1 MSVMQSNRTKALLES
16 GGIAIGCGIQQFALA
31 DIPAIYSAAGFDY
44 SFIDLEHGS
53 LDLESAQL
61 LIRASLANDITPIVR
76 VGELLYSLIARVL
89 DAGAQGVILPRV
101 EDPRKIEEA
110 VSWTRFPPQGVRGF
124 GIGGPQLEYR
134 RHAFG
139 DIIRHI
145 NSSTLVVMQIES
157 AVAVERIDE
166 LVSVS
171 GVDIGMVGP
180 ADLSISLGIPGE
192 YEHPRF
198 LAAIER
204 SIDACR
210 RANVVP
216 GIQVRD
222 VNSAKNWIRLG
233 MRFVGCGAEHLLLLD
248 RAAHVVSEMRQTSI

>member
-1 MSVMQSNRTKALLES
+1 MTLMRPNRTKTLLES
-16 GGIAIGCGIQQFALA
+16 GGIALGCGIQQFAFA
-31 DIPAIYSAAGFDY
+31 DIPAIFAAAGFDY

-61 LIRASLANDITPIVR
+61 LIRASLANEITPIVR

-110 VSWTRFPPQGVRGF
+110 IRWTRFPPRGVRGF
-124 GIGGPQLEYR
+124 GIGGPQLGYR
-134 RHAFG
+134 RHGFG
-139 DIIRHI
+139 DIISHV
-145 NSSTLVVMQIES
+145 NASTLVVMQIES
-157 AVAVERIDE
+157 AIAVERIDE
-166 LVSVS
+166 LVSIP

-192 YEHPRF
+192 FDNPRF

-204 SIDACR
+204 SIEACT
-210 RANVVP
+210 RAKVVP

-222 VNSAKNWIRLG
+222 LNSAKNWIRRG

-248 RAAHVVSEMRQTSI
+248 RASQVATELRQTSI

>member
-1 MSVMQSNRTKALLES
+1 MTLMRPNRTKTLLES
-16 GGIAIGCGIQQFALA
+16 GGIALGCGIQQFAFA
-31 DIPAIYSAAGFDY
+31 DIPAIYAAAGFDY

-61 LIRASLANDITPIVR
+61 LIRASLASEITPIVR

-110 VSWTRFPPQGVRGF
+110 VTWTRFPPQGVRGF
-124 GIGGPQLEYR
+124 GIGGPQLGYR
-134 RHAFG
+134 RHGFG
-139 DIIRHI
+139 EIISHV

-166 LVSVS
+166 LVSIS

-192 YEHPRF
+192 FEHPRF

-204 SIDACR
+204 SIEACT
-210 RANVVP
+210 RAKVVP

-222 VNSAKNWIRLG
+222 LNSAKNWIRRG

-248 RAAHVVSEMRQTSI
+248 RASQVATELRQTAI